1 MVTGEL
7 HFLWQASSNGYNYQ
21 VTMFYIGNQY
31 NIVYQLYSNLK
42 SYNLIPNLLVVQV
55 VFLEKR

>member
-1 MVTGEL
+1 
-7 HFLWQASSNGYNYQ
+7 
-21 VTMFYIGNQY
+21 MFYIGNQY

>member
-1 MVTGEL
+1 
-7 HFLWQASSNGYNYQ
+7 
-21 VTMFYIGNQY
+21 MFYIGNQY

-42 SYNLIPNLLVVQV
+42 IYSLIPNLLVVQV